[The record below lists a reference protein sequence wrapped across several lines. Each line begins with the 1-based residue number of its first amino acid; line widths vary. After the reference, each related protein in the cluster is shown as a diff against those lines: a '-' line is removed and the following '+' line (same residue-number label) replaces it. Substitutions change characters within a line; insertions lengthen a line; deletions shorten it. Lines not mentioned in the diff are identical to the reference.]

1 MAQQKSDVVVALDA
15 MGGDRAPEEVVRGA
29 ALAARRYDVRP
40 LLVGQP
46 ERLEPLLAAEARGLG
61 LAVVPSGD
69 AVRMDEHAVEA
80 LRGRRD
86 SSIAVALALL
96 KEGRAQAVVSAGH
109 SGATMAAALLTLGRL
124 AGVARPAIG
133 VVVPS
138 REKPAMLVDAGAN
151 ADCRPQYL
159 VQFARMGE
167 AYMRSVFGIA
177 RPRVA
182 LLSIGEEPSK
192 GNRLALEAHA
202 LLAASGLDFVGNI
215 EGRDLP
221 RGAADVVVTD
231 GFTGNVVL
239 KTAEGVAELL
249 VGLLRAEMRRRPQ
262 YILGALLLRPALR
275 AVMRRLDYAEYG
287 AAPLLGVRGSVFIA
301 HGRSD
306 ARAIASAVRAA
317 AEAAR
322 TGVVDALA
330 RAAERGFTAEVA
342 ETHQ

>member
-1 MAQQKSDVVVALDA
+1 MSHPSSGVVIALDA
-15 MGGDRAPEEVVRGA
+15 MGGDRAPAELVRGA
-29 ALAARRYDVRP
+29 ALAARRHGLRP

-46 ERLEPLLAAEARGLG
+46 ERLEPLLEAEARGLG
-61 LAVVPSGD
+61 LTIVPAGAAVP
-69 AVRMDEHAVEA
+69 MDEHAVEA

-124 AGVARPAIG
+124 PGIERPAIG

-138 REKPAMLVDAGAN
+138 REKPVLLVDVGAN
-151 ADCRPQYL
+151 ADCRPHYL
-159 VQFARMGE
+159 VQFARMGD
-167 AYMRSVFGIA
+167 AYMRSMFGIE

-182 LLSIGEEPSK
+182 LLSIGEEASK
-192 GNRLALEAHA
+192 GNRLTLDAHA
-202 LLAASGLDFVGNI
+202 LLVESGLNFVGNV
-215 EGRDLP
+215 EGRDIP
-221 RGAADVVVTD
+221 RGVADVVVTD

-239 KTAEGVAELL
+239 KTAEGVAEFLAS
-249 VGLLRAEMRRRPQ
+249 VLRAEIRRRPH
-262 YILGALLLRPALR
+262 YLLAALLLRPALR
-275 AVMRRLDYAEYG
+275 AVMHRLDYAEYG

-306 ARAIASAVRAA
+306 ARAIANAVRAA

-322 TGVVDALA
+322 AGVMDALA
-330 RAAERGFTAEVA
+330 QASGEGFTAEVL
-342 ETHQ
+342 